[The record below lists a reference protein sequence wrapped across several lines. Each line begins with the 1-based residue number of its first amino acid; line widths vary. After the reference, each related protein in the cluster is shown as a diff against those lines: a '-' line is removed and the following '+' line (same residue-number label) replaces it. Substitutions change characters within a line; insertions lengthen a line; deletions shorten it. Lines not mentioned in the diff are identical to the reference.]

1 MRIYISAKCSDMCD
15 AVLYDNNGYALK
27 YHDGYVPDIIP
38 NSYNDYVELD
48 IELETGKI
56 LNWKVPTK
64 EEIDD
69 FINLKDN
76 E

>member
-1 MRIYISAKCSDMCD
+1 MILSISVKCSDMFSASLLD
-15 AVLYDNNGYALK
+15 EEGNLLIDY
-27 YHDGYVPDIIP
+27 DGYVPDIVP
-38 NSYNDYVELD
+38 NSFHDYVDLD
-48 IELETGKI
+48 IEVETGKI

-64 EEIDD
+64 KEIDE